1 MFFSITDHTP
11 SFTRNIVVDGT
22 LLIKLVTHRHA
33 PAPDAPAQERDD
45 DNARPPSLPPLN
57 LLAPLRGRQDVENG
71 EAAARPSMPLR
82 SPGMKLMLAII
93 KHNVSIEC
101 VLSMKLML
109 AIIKHNQALFTNN
122 RQACTTAFPS
132 DTHEGAATSG
142 HTAHANSIPE

>member
-93 KHNVSIEC
+93 KHN
-101 VLSMKLML
+101 
-109 AIIKHNQALFTNN
+109 QALFTNN